1 MHLVPVSERNRESL
15 FAQREANTADAV
27 PNPQGALMLEILNP
41 IREAEFFQGIA
52 QKHLERV
59 AAISKIVEYPAHH
72 DIFHENEFA
81 RDIYFV
87 ISGKVSLAVCT
98 PHAGCRQLMEVGPG
112 EMIGW
117 SPLVGRPLLS
127 DTARTLLPTVV
138 VAIDGKQILK
148 LCVEDPEFGFDFMH
162 RAAQTL
168 ATRLSA
174 LRLQLLQVGGTA
186 LPRVQMESD

>member
-1 MHLVPVSERNRESL
+1 
-15 FAQREANTADAV
+15 
-27 PNPQGALMLEILNP
+27 MLEILNP
-41 IREAEFFQGIA
+41 LRETEFFHGIA
-52 QKHLERV
+52 KEHLERV
-59 AAISKIVEYPAHH
+59 AAISKIVEFQAQH

-87 ISGKVSLAVCT
+87 ISGRVSLAVCT

-127 DTARTLLPTVV
+127 DTARTVAPTVA
-138 VAIDGKQILK
+138 VAIDGKRILK
-148 LCVEDPEFGFDFMH
+148 LCAEDPVFGFEFMH

-174 LRLQLLQVGGTA
+174 LRLQLLQLGGSS
-186 LPRVQMESD
+186 LPRVQIESD